1 LNKISGIDS
10 PLSAALNMAIALQ
23 YSFWTK
29 FAENVV
35 FQYFIQN
42 ENAKFDRSFLIN
54 KTILS
59 PN

>member
-1 LNKISGIDS
+1 MMK
-10 PLSAALNMAIALQ
+10 
-23 YSFWTK
+23 YSFLTK
-29 FAENVV
+29 VAQNFV

-42 ENAKFDRSFLIN
+42 ENAKFDRSLLIN